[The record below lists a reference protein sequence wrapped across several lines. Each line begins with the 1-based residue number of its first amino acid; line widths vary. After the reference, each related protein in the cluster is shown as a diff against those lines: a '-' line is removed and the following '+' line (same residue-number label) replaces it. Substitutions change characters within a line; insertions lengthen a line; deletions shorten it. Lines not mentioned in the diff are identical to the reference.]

1 MKPYSLPLP
10 LNFLIM
16 LRAAFARRTI
26 SQIRSFHKS
35 SIYNAASVFKM
46 PAMSPT
52 MSEGGIIA
60 WKVKPGDAFS
70 AGDVILEVET
80 DKANIDVEAADDGK
94 LWEIIINEG
103 TTGVPVGKP
112 IALIAEQDD
121 DLSTLEK
128 PAIEDEAA
136 PAAETKEEP
145 KKKEEKPQQATE
157 KPAKSKTSSNTSIL
171 QKPNPSQKLSPSVEL
186 LLHENNISTEDA
198 FAKIQASGPNG
209 RILKGD
215 VLSFLGKI
223 NSESIISL
231 TEFLKSREHLDLSN
245 IVLAK
250 STELG
255 TKSEEIKKEE
265 APVKAEK
272 PKPKNI
278 LSVELTSN
286 LGEEVSQA
294 KFKYAFEKSVAAAI
308 RHTYAIKFP
317 EFANSPTAS
326 SIYDKYDVFD
336 DIISAPVTK
345 NRFEVYDIT
354 YHFYGE
360 SAAPKPVKADAFD
373 ELLGLATPVQYLET
387 GSSNVGIQFKIK
399 FDDKLADSKQF
410 VEYFENSLLSQI
422 PANKL
427 KITNL

>member
-1 MKPYSLPLP
+1 
-10 LNFLIM
+10 M
-16 LRAAFARRTI
+16 LRAAFTRRTI
-26 SQIRSFHKS
+26 TQIRSIHKS

-52 MSEGGIIA
+52 MSEGGIVA
-60 WKVKPGDAFS
+60 WKIKPGDSYS
-70 AGDVILEVET
+70 AGDAILEVET

-94 LWEIIINEG
+94 LWEILINEG
-103 TTGVPVGKP
+103 TSGIPVGKA

-128 PAIEDEAA
+128 PAIEDETAQA
-136 PAAETKEEP
+136 PKEEP
-145 KKKEEKPQQATE
+145 KKEEEPKQEEKPV
-157 KPAKSKTSSNTSIL
+157 KSKAPTDNSIF
-171 QKPNPSQKLSPSVEL
+171 QKPNPSQKLSPAVEL
-186 LLHENNISTEDA
+186 LLHENHISTEDA

-209 RILKGD
+209 GILKGD
-215 VLSFLGKI
+215 VLAFLGKI
-223 NSESIISL
+223 NSDSIASL

-245 IVLAK
+245 IVLAQPSES
-250 STELG
+250 STKKGEEG
-255 TKSEEIKKEE
+255 AAPTKT
-265 APVKAEK
+265 EK

-286 LGEEVSQA
+286 LGEDVSQA
-294 KFKYAFEKSVAAAI
+294 KFKFAFEKSVAAAI
-308 RHTYAIKFP
+308 RHTYATKFP

-354 YHFYGE
+354 YKFYGE
-360 SAAPKPVKADAFD
+360 NVAPKPIKVDDFD

-387 GSSNVGIQFKIK
+387 GSSNVGVQFKIK
-399 FDDKLADSKQF
+399 FDEKVSDSKQF